1 MSIFASIL
9 SIILGVRNKTRKGT
23 AMSFTADE
31 LQSFNDILDRKLA
44 IHRQEM
50 ERTLEQRLQIL
61 RREIEQRLLAT
72 QQEMTGSLTQKLTEE
87 QKSLQTLLHQKFS
100 DQQITLTQSFSTEVR
115 QRQQQQQPQLEGMID
130 RALAAQL
137 LAIAEL
143 LNQRLALPTTDD
155 VKLQPGEQPQS
166 FGTIEV
172 QTDLAWE
179 DLLDIFGKA
188 LDERFA
194 TLNEATQAMFSSWRR
209 EVSTQLAAL
218 RPQPYTGSMTNM
230 QEVFQSIEQ
239 LEHLIE
245 SLQVAMTANH
255 AMLSNRLYHHQQL
268 PLERAH
274 VSNRKSATP
283 VTPASQIPPNSTGSH
298 TSQVL
303 TGEHER

>member
-1 MSIFASIL
+1 
-9 SIILGVRNKTRKGT
+9 
-23 AMSFTADE
+23 
-31 LQSFNDILDRKLA
+31 
-44 IHRQEM
+44 M
-50 ERTLEQRLQIL
+50 ERTLEQRLQFL

-72 QQEMTGSLTQKLTEE
+72 HQEMTRSLTQKLTEE

>member
-1 MSIFASIL
+1 
-9 SIILGVRNKTRKGT
+9 
-23 AMSFTADE
+23 MSFTADE

-50 ERTLEQRLQIL
+50 ERTLEQRLQFL

-72 QQEMTGSLTQKLTEE
+72 QQEMTRSLTQKLTEE

-115 QRQQQQQPQLEGMID
+115 ERQQQQQPQLEGMID

-143 LNQRLALPTTDD
+143 LNQRLAFPTTDD
-155 VKLQPGEQPQS
+155 VSLQTGEQPQS

-172 QTDLAWE
+172 QTDLPWE
-179 DLLDIFGKA
+179 DLLDTFGKA
-188 LDERFA
+188 LDERFVL
-194 TLNEATQAMFSSWRR
+194 LNEATQAMFSSWRR

-218 RPQPYTGSMTNM
+218 QPQPYTGSITNI

-245 SLQVAMTANH
+245 TLQVAMTANH

-274 VSNRKSATP
+274 VSNKKSATP
-283 VTPASQIPPNSTGSH
+283 VTPASPISPNSTGSH
-298 TSQVL
+298 TSQVQ